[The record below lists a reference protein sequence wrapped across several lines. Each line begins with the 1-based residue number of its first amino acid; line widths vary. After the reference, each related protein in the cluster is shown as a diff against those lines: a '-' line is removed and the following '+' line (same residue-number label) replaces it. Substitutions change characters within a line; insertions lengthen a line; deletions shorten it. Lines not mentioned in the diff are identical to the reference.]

1 VLLSFMY
8 RVKVTLLSLVLRKYV
23 LRYSKYYFPSHF
35 LYFFFFFLK
44 KKNYKIDNYKI
55 DFFIIIYDI

>member
-1 VLLSFMY
+1 MLLSFMY

-35 LYFFFFFLK
+35 LYFFLKK

>member
-1 VLLSFMY
+1 MLLSFMY

-35 LYFFFFFLK
+35 LYFFFFK